1 MLADWFIEKRALRA
15 YRHGRHRHALK
26 LAQRIIA
33 KGNDRPTA
41 YEIGALAAEQIDEWT
56 TAERMW
62 RALCD
67 LKPNRYGPI
76 THLIRVLAASGRE
89 DQAKAL
95 VEGRLKG
102 RPSDERWLRLK
113 FQLLLQTNDRA
124 LIDRFIKELADTEL
138 QAPHVHLCRIIADKY
153 YSKKDR
159 TLARQWYERALLLDP
174 EEIRSVR
181 RIARLDYVEG
191 DLSTSKVRWEL
202 ALRLAPKDDFE
213 AQLFLGRIADQE
225 QLWASATKHFNNAQ
239 NRDPTHPAPSLAL
252 EQIRA
257 KVSQNDMGLIASL
270 LKRDEVSHAKQ
281 AEIHVTAGKHK
292 KATRAFKKTLLR
304 TPGDTTLWRR
314 YATFLT
320 RIDGIDAA
328 DRFWR
333 DVGKKN
339 PDTVEPLLQRIALTS
354 SISGSAD
361 AELLLCQELLK
372 KRPDHLE
379 GTLRYGSCLHRM
391 GRRIDAEKVY
401 SRGVRVH
408 PTSTN
413 IRKAL
418 VQSLVGA
425 DKLDEALQVAVKG
438 SVINSDGTSGF
449 CRDQARLYSA
459 AERPDKALN
468 ILNRALELAPDEA
481 ETHSMITDV
490 QIMLGNHDRA
500 YKNVCEA
507 RRLDQTN
514 LHIAK
519 QFARVHATRALRR
532 TDESTTINLFRKCL
546 SSRPLPSGTPSAP
559 HLMLVT
565 SSLGPGGAERQTAYT
580 LSGIGKLPTEFNKVE
595 LVVRTLSPNN
605 HHDFY
610 LPYVRETGHRVV
622 ESTARPRR
630 SMARDL
636 VAKGVA
642 SRDAVIL
649 IESFSEDISLDM
661 LDLYAE
667 FVDRRPRVVH
677 LWQDYI
683 NIIGGFAA
691 VLAGI
696 PKIVL
701 SIRSTR
707 PENRRRLKPYMEGA
721 YRLLLTCDN
730 VGVLSNSSHGA
741 RDYEDW
747 LDLEPGIIPVV
758 KNGLD
763 IETLDERS
771 ASQSSQA
778 IRDELGIPAS
788 APVLGGV
795 MRFSDE
801 KRPSLWTNVA
811 LEACSRRPEIHC
823 LLLGDGPEREE
834 LRQQV
839 ASSPFADR
847 IRLPGNKNPVEP
859 WISAMQ
865 MLFLSSKTEGFPNI
879 LLEAQA
885 LGVPVATMPVGG
897 APETLLP
904 GKTGI
909 VLDGTTPNEI
919 FSEIDNAMG
928 NANWMAEASSQ
939 ARQYIRSTYS
949 VESMARQTIEQYSRI
964 PES

>member
-1 MLADWFIEKRALRA
+1 
-15 YRHGRHRHALK
+15 
-26 LAQRIIA
+26 
-33 KGNDRPTA
+33 
-41 YEIGALAAEQIDEWT
+41 
-56 TAERMW
+56 
-62 RALCD
+62 
-67 LKPNRYGPI
+67 
-76 THLIRVLAASGRE
+76 
-89 DQAKAL
+89 
-95 VEGRLKG
+95 
-102 RPSDERWLRLK
+102 
-113 FQLLLQTNDRA
+113 
-124 LIDRFIKELADTEL
+124 
-138 QAPHVHLCRIIADKY
+138 
-153 YSKKDR
+153 
-159 TLARQWYERALLLDP
+159 
-174 EEIRSVR
+174 
-181 RIARLDYVEG
+181 
-191 DLSTSKVRWEL
+191 
-202 ALRLAPKDDFE
+202 
-213 AQLFLGRIADQE
+213 
-225 QLWASATKHFNNAQ
+225 
-239 NRDPTHPAPSLAL
+239 
-252 EQIRA
+252 
-257 KVSQNDMGLIASL
+257 
-270 LKRDEVSHAKQ
+270 
-281 AEIHVTAGKHK
+281 
-292 KATRAFKKTLLR
+292 
-304 TPGDTTLWRR
+304 
-314 YATFLT
+314 
-320 RIDGIDAA
+320 
-328 DRFWR
+328 
-333 DVGKKN
+333 
-339 PDTVEPLLQRIALTS
+339 
-354 SISGSAD
+354 
-361 AELLLCQELLK
+361 
-372 KRPDHLE
+372 
-379 GTLRYGSCLHRM
+379 
-391 GRRIDAEKVY
+391 
-401 SRGVRVH
+401 
-408 PTSTN
+408 
-413 IRKAL
+413 
-418 VQSLVGA
+418 
-425 DKLDEALQVAVKG
+425 
-438 SVINSDGTSGF
+438 
-449 CRDQARLYSA
+449 
-459 AERPDKALN
+459 
-468 ILNRALELAPDEA
+468 
-481 ETHSMITDV
+481 
-490 QIMLGNHDRA
+490 
-500 YKNVCEA
+500 
-507 RRLDQTN
+507 
-514 LHIAK
+514 
-519 QFARVHATRALRR
+519 
-532 TDESTTINLFRKCL
+532 
-546 SSRPLPSGTPSAP
+546 
-559 HLMLVT
+559 
-565 SSLGPGGAERQTAYT
+565 
-580 LSGIGKLPTEFNKVE
+580 
-595 LVVRTLSPNN
+595 
-605 HHDFY
+605 
-610 LPYVRETGHRVV
+610 
-622 ESTARPRR
+622 
-630 SMARDL
+630 MARDL